1 MIIYES
7 DRKNKKLY
15 TASRR
20 KADQEFLKEARRKIA
35 AAILVEESR
44 RQESN
49 GGK

>member
-7 DRKNKKLY
+7 DRKYKKHY
-15 TASRR
+15 KISRR

-35 AAILVEESR
+35 AAILAEEL

-49 GGK
+49 G

>member
-7 DRKNKKLY
+7 DRKYKKHY

-20 KADQEFLKEARRKIA
+20 KADQEALKQARRKIA
-35 AAILVEESR
+35 AAILVEEAR

-49 GGK
+49 G